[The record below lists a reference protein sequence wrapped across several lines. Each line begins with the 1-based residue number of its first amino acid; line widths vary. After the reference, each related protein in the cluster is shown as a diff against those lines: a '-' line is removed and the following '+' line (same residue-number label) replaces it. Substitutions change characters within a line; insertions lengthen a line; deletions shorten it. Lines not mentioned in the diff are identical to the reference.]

1 MNQFDGPNWRIN
13 LLPEWVGE
21 HEEDCSIVFHPEGV
35 GALEISCYFK
45 EGTVTEEDL
54 RGLAQEHIEAGAK
67 LTEASAG
74 DFKGFTLAFGSDNE
88 FWQLWYVASG
98 PTALFIT
105 YNCQAVD
112 RDAEIE
118 SIKSMV
124 SSLAAIYTSR

>member
-13 LLPEWVGE
+13 LLPGWLGE
-21 HEEDCSIVFHPEGV
+21 HEEGCSIVFHPEGV
-35 GALEISCYFK
+35 GALEISSYSK
-45 EGTVTEEDL
+45 EGMVTEEDL

-67 LTEASAG
+67 LTETSAG
-74 DFKGFTLAFGSDNE
+74 DFKGFTLAFGSDSE

>member
-1 MNQFDGPNWRIN
+1 MNQFDGSSWRIN

-21 HEEDCSIVFHPEGV
+21 YEEDCSLVFHPEGV
-35 GALEISCYFK
+35 GALQISSYSK
-45 EGTVTEEDL
+45 EGAVTEADL

-67 LTEASAG
+67 LTEAHAG

-88 FWQLWYVASG
+88 FWQCWYVANG

-105 YNCQAVD
+105 YNCQAAD

-118 SIKSMV
+118 SIKSMI
-124 SSLAAIYTSR
+124 SNLAAI

>member
-1 MNQFDGPNWRIN
+1 MVAI
-13 LLPEWVGE
+13 LPPTLVSGIIEPL
-21 HEEDCSIVFHPEGV
+21 HYS
-35 GALEISCYFK
+35 K
-45 EGTVTEEDL
+45 EGMVTEEDL

-67 LTEASAG
+67 LTETSAG

>member
-1 MNQFDGPNWRIN
+1 MNQFDGPSWRIN

-21 HEEDCSIVFHPEGV
+21 HEEDCSLVFHPEGV
-35 GALEISCYFK
+35 GALQISSYSK
-45 EGTVTEEDL
+45 EGTVKEADL

-67 LTEASAG
+67 LTEADAG

-88 FWQLWYVASG
+88 FWQFWYVANG

-105 YNCQAVD
+105 YNCQAAD

-118 SIKSMV
+118 SIKSMI
-124 SSLAAIYTSR
+124 SDLAAT